1 MTENAQRNRE
11 AEVNLLAAA
20 REAQWS
26 AAAFMGPNTM
36 KLVSPAKVNLL
47 LAIGARREDGYHDA
61 DTIMHA
67 LALHDTLYLCA
78 EDISADEL
86 AKRTAEGASREDVAV
101 GGPADNLVMTIDL
114 ADRTGQDLAVPA
126 ADNLA
131 FKAADRLSRAVG
143 RDLPE
148 AIQLRIEKHI
158 PAQGGLGGGSSNA
171 AAVLVGLAKAWG
183 LAADDERVAD
193 VARSLGADVAFF
205 LHGGCALLGGVGE
218 VLQRRL
224 ETSRRS
230 VVLVKPAEGV
240 CTAEAYKRFD
250 AAPRP
255 VPQDVLVCDL
265 AATRAD
271 DVVLANNLAPAA
283 EALLPELPSIR
294 EWLAEQAGSESVLL
308 SGSGSATFALVDT
321 FAGASRIA
329 TAGGRARRASPACA
343 PPSFQGGN
351 HGFSRSPVPRRPFAH
366 RHGGGGGAHLR
377 GGHVPPFSG
386 SRQRGAH
393 QNLHLVQ
400 RRRRRLFRPGVGV
413 RLFRRCSGGARPLA
427 QLHDRGSCRPPH
439 HPHRQLALSQAQ
451 PQLPQKAPRRH
462 HPPSLAMGE
471 IKNSL

>member
-67 LALHDTLYLCA
+67 LALHDTLYLRA
-78 EDISADEL
+78 EGVSADEL
-86 AKRTAEGASREDVAV
+86 ARRVAEGASREDVAV

-171 AAVLVGLAKAWG
+171 AAVLVGLAKVWG

-205 LHGGCALLGGVGE
+205 LHGGCVLLGGVGE

-224 ETSRRS
+224 ETS
-230 VVLVKPAEGV
+230 
-240 CTAEAYKRFD
+240 AYQRFD
-250 AAPRP
+250 ETPCSVSAEVLAHDFAA
-255 VPQDVLVCDL
+255 
-265 AATRAD
+265 ARAD
-271 DVVLANNLAPAA
+271 DVAFANNLAPAA
-283 EALLPELPSIR
+283 EVLLPELADIR
-294 EWLAEQAGSESVLL
+294 AWLADQVGEANVLL
-308 SGSGSATFALVDT
+308 SGSGSVTFALVDT
-321 FAGASRIA
+321 FAEASRIA
-329 TAGGRARRASPACA
+329 TAATA
-343 PPSFQGGN
+343 
-351 HGFSRSPVPRRPFAH
+351 HGWW
-366 RHGGGGGAHLR
+366 
-377 GGHVPPFSG
+377 
-386 SRQRGAH
+386 
-393 QNLHLVQ
+393 
-400 RRRRRLFRPGVGV
+400 
-413 RLFRRCSGGARPLA
+413 ARPT
-427 QLHDRGSCRPPH
+427 S
-439 HPHRQLALSQAQ
+439 LSGLRAAVV
-451 PQLPQKAPRRH
+451 PGR
-462 HPPSLAMGE
+462 
-471 IKNSL
+471 

>member
-61 DTIMHA
+61 DAIMHA

-126 ADNLA
+126 A
-131 FKAADRLSRAVG
+131 
-143 RDLPE
+143 
-148 AIQLRIEKHI
+148 
-158 PAQGGLGGGSSNA
+158 
-171 AAVLVGLAKAWG
+171 
-183 LAADDERVAD
+183 
-193 VARSLGADVAFF
+193 
-205 LHGGCALLGGVGE
+205 
-218 VLQRRL
+218 
-224 ETSRRS
+224 
-230 VVLVKPAEGV
+230 
-240 CTAEAYKRFD
+240 
-250 AAPRP
+250 
-255 VPQDVLVCDL
+255 
-265 AATRAD
+265 
-271 DVVLANNLAPAA
+271 

-329 TAGGRARRASPACA
+329 TAATA
-343 PPSFQGGN
+343 
-351 HGFSRSPVPRRPFAH
+351 HGWW
-366 RHGGGGGAHLR
+366 
-377 GGHVPPFSG
+377 
-386 SRQRGAH
+386 
-393 QNLHLVQ
+393 
-400 RRRRRLFRPGVGV
+400 
-413 RLFRRCSGGARPLA
+413 ARPT
-427 QLHDRGSCRPPH
+427 S
-439 HPHRQLALSQAQ
+439 LSGLRAAVV
-451 PQLPQKAPRRH
+451 PGR
-462 HPPSLAMGE
+462 
-471 IKNSL
+471 

>member
-36 KLVSPAKVNLL
+36 KLVSPAKLNLL

-67 LALHDTLYLCA
+67 LALHDTLYLHV

-86 AKRTAEGASREDVAV
+86 AKRVVEGASREDVAV

-114 ADRTGQDLAVPA
+114 ADRTGQDLNVPA

-131 FKAADRLSRAVG
+131 FKAADRLAWAAG

-218 VLQRRL
+218 MLQRRL
-224 ETSRRS
+224 ETSS
-230 VVLVKPAEGV
+230 HAVVLVKPAAGV
-240 CTAEAYKRFD
+240 STAAAYQRFD
-250 AAPRP
+250 GDPSP
-255 VPQDVLVCDL
+255 VPQDVLACDL

-283 EALLPELPSIR
+283 EALLPELPDVYKR
-294 EWLAEQAGSESVLL
+294 Q
-308 SGSGSATFALVDT
+308 
-321 FAGASRIA
+321 
-329 TAGGRARRASPACA
+329 
-343 PPSFQGGN
+343 
-351 HGFSRSPVPRRPFAH
+351 
-366 RHGGGGGAHLR
+366 HL
-377 GGHVPPFSG
+377 
-386 SRQRGAH
+386 
-393 QNLHLVQ
+393 
-400 RRRRRLFRPGVGV
+400 
-413 RLFRRCSGGARPLA
+413 
-427 QLHDRGSCRPPH
+427 
-439 HPHRQLALSQAQ
+439 
-451 PQLPQKAPRRH
+451 
-462 HPPSLAMGE
+462 
-471 IKNSL
+471 

>member
-36 KLVSPAKVNLL
+36 KLVSPAKLNLL

-67 LALHDTLYLCA
+67 LALHDTLYLHV

-86 AKRTAEGASREDVAV
+86 AKRVVEGASREDVAV
-101 GGPADNLVMTIDL
+101 GDPADNLVMTIDL
-114 ADRTGQDLAVPA
+114 ADRTGQDLNVPA

-131 FKAADRLSRAVG
+131 FKAADRLAWAVG

-218 VLQRRL
+218 MLQRRL
-224 ETSRRS
+224 ETSS
-230 VVLVKPAEGV
+230 HAVVLVKSAAGV
-240 CTAEAYKRFD
+240 STAAAYERFD

-283 EALLPELPSIR
+283 EDLLPELSVIR
-294 EWLAEQAGSESVLL
+294 AWLADQVGEANVLL

-321 FAGASRIA
+321 FAEASRIA
-329 TAGGRARRASPACA
+329 TAATAR
-343 PPSFQGGN
+343 GWW
-351 HGFSRSPVPRRPFAH
+351 
-366 RHGGGGGAHLR
+366 
-377 GGHVPPFSG
+377 
-386 SRQRGAH
+386 
-393 QNLHLVQ
+393 
-400 RRRRRLFRPGVGV
+400 
-413 RLFRRCSGGARPLA
+413 ARPT
-427 QLHDRGSCRPPH
+427 S
-439 HPHRQLALSQAQ
+439 LSGLRAAIV
-451 PQLPQKAPRRH
+451 PGR
-462 HPPSLAMGE
+462 
-471 IKNSL
+471 